1 MATLSPSARS
11 ALGRMIREKLRV
23 RHYAYRT
30 EQSYLAWVKRYLA
43 FHEWQ
48 KPSSMAE
55 PEINAFLTH
64 LATERKVAV
73 NTQTQALSA
82 ILFLYREVLE
92 QPLDYV
98 DGFVRASRPRRVP
111 VVLSPGEVSA
121 LLAELEGVSALIAQL
136 LYGSGLRLM
145 EAVRLRVK
153 DVDFNYQQLTIRDAK
168 GNKDRVT
175 VLPNTVVPALQAQLQ
190 IVKLLHRQDLAA
202 GNSCVWLPE
211 ALAAKYKSA
220 PQELSWQ
227 FIFPASRL
235 SEDPRSPGRFRRHH
249 FYEKT
254 LQRHVKLAVGKAG
267 IVKPASCHTLRHSFA
282 THLLERG
289 ADIRT
294 VQELLGHADVKTTMI
309 YTHVLERGGRGV
321 ISPLDMP
328 ALPAQAAVPLYSP
341 DVAKPA
347 V

>member
-1 MATLSPSARS
+1 
-11 ALGRMIREKLRV
+11 
-23 RHYAYRT
+23 
-30 EQSYLAWVKRYLA
+30 
-43 FHEWQ
+43 
-48 KPSSMAE
+48 MAE
-55 PEINAFLTH
+55 PEINAFLTY
-64 LATERKVAV
+64 LATERSVAV

-82 ILFLYREVLE
+82 ILFLYREVLDV
-92 QPLDYV
+92 PLDFV
-98 DGFVRASRPRRVP
+98 NGFVRASRPRRVP
-111 VVLSPGEVSA
+111 VVLSPGEVAS
-121 LLAELEGVSALIAQL
+121 LLAELDGTSELIAQL

-175 VLPNTVVPALQAQLQ
+175 VLPSAVIPALQAQLAQ
-190 IVKLLHRQDLAA
+190 VQQLHKQDVAG
-202 GNSCVWLPE
+202 GNSRVWLPE
-211 ALAAKYKSA
+211 ALAVKYKSA
-220 PQELSWQ
+220 PSELAWQ
-227 FIFPASRL
+227 FVFPSEKL
-235 SEDPRSPGRFRRHH
+235 SEDPRKPGKFRRHH

-254 LQRHVKLAVGKAG
+254 LQRHVKRAVGQAG
-267 IVKPASCHTLRHSFA
+267 IAKPATCHTLRHSFA

-328 ALPAQAAVPLYSP
+328 ALPVPIKLR
-341 DVAKPA
+341 AKNLT
-347 V
+347 